1 MSEQPCSKCLK
12 SKPIVNRSKWL
23 CSECNFERL
32 HNGVSRAQVY
42 KERASERVEAKVP
55 RTIRAKFKP
64 IKQQTSN
71 ETETKKKLH
80 ELKASIEQ
88 KAIDNGVYYCWG
100 CGVGGNSFDKS
111 HILSVKQR
119 KDLELDEDNIN
130 LFCRTCHS
138 AWESGDIEKMIVL
151 NSFENDLLYIQKHDS
166 KRYNKILLL
175 IEEYSEKM
183 FDLIVDGTIDP
194 KIKELIEYFQKE
206 YDYLEI

>member
-1 MSEQPCSKCLK
+1 MREYCSKCLK
-12 SKPIVNRSKWL
+12 SKPIENRSKWL
-23 CSECNFERL
+23 CSDCNFERL
-32 HNGVSRAQVY
+32 HNGASRAQVY

-71 ETETKKKLH
+71 EAETKKKLH

-100 CGVGGNSFDKS
+100 CGVGGIALDKS

-130 LFCRTCHS
+130 LFCRDCHM
-138 AWESGDIEKMIVL
+138 AWESSVIEKMIVL
-151 NSFENDLLYIQKHDS
+151 NSFESDLLYIQKHDS

-175 IEEYSEKM
+175 IEEFSERM
-183 FDLIVDGTIDP
+183 FDAIIDQTVP
-194 KIKELIEYFQKE
+194 KEVIEKIRYFSKE
-206 YDYLEI
+206 YDYILI

>member
-1 MSEQPCSKCLK
+1 MSEPCSKCLK
-12 SKPIVNRSKWL
+12 SKPIENRSKWL
-23 CSECNFERL
+23 CSDCNFERL

-42 KERASERVEAKVP
+42 KERTSERVEAKVP

-71 ETETKKKLH
+71 EAETKKKLH
-80 ELKASIEQ
+80 ELKVSIEQ
-88 KAIDNGVYYCWG
+88 KAIDNGAYYCWG

-119 KDLELDEDNIN
+119 KDLELDENNIN
-130 LFCRTCHS
+130 LFCRDCHN
-138 AWESGDIEKMIVL
+138 AWESGDLEKMIVL
-151 NSFENDLLYIQKHDS
+151 NSFESDLLYIQKHDS

-206 YDYLEI
+206 YNYIDI